1 MKLIRFFRVSKG
13 LNLILFFFIFS
24 SSMVL
29 AQRTISG
36 TVSDGNTNEPLV
48 GVNIQAKGTSI
59 GAVTDINGKYTL
71 AIYQRPGCCGPLD
84 GERGDSRFYRK
95 NIFRLAVRGGNKT
108 WCRQGHDGYR
118 RVTPRGSGVGFWG
131 NLCRQGQKVR

>member
-71 AIYQRPGCCGPLD
+71 AISEEVTVIVFSY
-84 GERGDSRFYRK
+84 
-95 NIFRLAVRGGNKT
+95 I
-108 WCRQGHDGYR
+108 GYLNN
-118 RVTPRGSGVGFWG
+118 F
-131 NLCRQGQKVR
+131 LGQ